1 MGGFSW
7 RSLAQKEYFWAPLE
21 SYWHF
26 LIRFIIQDTMD
37 SYIIY
42 IYITYFGL
50 FRTEHYTP
58 KNGKL
63 AVINMRFRK
72 HAGQASCSQSAACM
86 VICEMSLS
94 APKHTSYPSA
104 PNIVPFNCF
113 FEGPLIPDP
122 QVWRQLTTHSKS
134 TPKQKKTTSNKNSHS
149 ETKKHGAKPEPLI
162 KKERT
167 KHSPLPFRCLAYKL
181 VMQLIQF
188 FWGSV
193 KATWKRGAWL
203 QWGTEKQAAV
213 AVDVIS
219 DDSLGAPTTNWI
231 GEELGGEKDWES

>member
-1 MGGFSW
+1 
-7 RSLAQKEYFWAPLE
+7 
-21 SYWHF
+21 
-26 LIRFIIQDTMD
+26 
-37 SYIIY
+37 
-42 IYITYFGL
+42 
-50 FRTEHYTP
+50 
-58 KNGKL
+58 
-63 AVINMRFRK
+63 
-72 HAGQASCSQSAACM
+72 
-86 VICEMSLS
+86 MSLS

-122 QVWRQLTTHSKS
+122 QVWGQLTTHSKS

-149 ETKKHGAKPEPLI
+149 ETKKHGAKPELLI

-193 KATWKRGAWL
+193 KATWKTRGLASVGHWETSGCCCGCDFGRFSGSTNNKL
-203 QWGTEKQAAV
+203 NGRRVGRRKRLRILSVQIILEERWRETYCIYV
-213 AVDVIS
+213 RS
-219 DDSLGAPTTNWI
+219 D
-231 GEELGGEKDWES
+231 